1 MQTVLLPYSNV
12 TYPSYHSDAVY
23 RCSVPVE
30 NPNHSTVYEP
40 DPWIALEIDFMATV
54 QPQKPDPRFIASLQN
69 TSAEIIDNLP
79 HSILDLLK
87 SPELGGIL
95 ALTVVGLA
103 YTVAMLLL
111 GLLWCCY
118 RCLCYKNSTNRPKRS
133 YYGATLDEHTFN
145 VRGDDFT
152 GSIGAGFYQW
162 IQFCEFFG
170 TAAAGGGRRIFR
182 FGNLSQRHRATHCF
196 CHAPRIYSNA
206 IRESGAVIGDLVLAR
221 LRELGI
227 VDDIYSMVLLSQNA
241 TVVVS
246 PLILDIN
253 TKIQNLSSEAVKLE
267 GQLED
272 LTESL
277 TESDCPDTC
286 AIIGPLARQLKINV
300 DLTTFNMDVQMSRL
314 NSMLS
319 GGFQNSTEEGYAELL
334 DLPSIIQNKS
344 SPTRTETLEK
354 VHHFGQDL
362 DHYLA
367 AVDNFTNPLLTVIDN
382 QSDNIDG
389 YATIVHSYG
398 SSAHTAVIVVGILLL
413 VISSVTLAGCLWGG
427 IFFDPVILPTRR
439 SGKVTYGGC
448 SLMCA
453 VYTILIIAWILMII
467 TTIMFVIG
475 TQMDAFLCP
484 LLQGTSNNFTFL
496 DQVVEIIENT
506 TRDGKPITIIAN
518 ETLRPGN
525 LLMRC
530 MKNSPLYGLLNLGLV
545 FDVYDVERRLE
556 KFNISGVL
564 EGLKVTIHDVII
576 FSPQSDSLANDFLTA
591 LSANFSSYL
600 QELNTNKSLVA
611 GNLTA
616 VRKALSESTG
626 TNDYISRNIILI
638 DRIDTHVHAMDV
650 LRASLAT
657 EIILFQSTAQYFQEE
672 TRHILEKSRIAQR
685 FMENDATNFVFE
697 IAQEFGDEIYE
708 IAKEFVAYV
717 VVTVVDKIGPCRP
730 LYDAVTAVANL
741 LCSNLI
747 KSLNGL
753 WLALGLGLFIC
764 VPIMFCNCHLAK
776 YYSRAQNTN
785 SDVDI
790 KNQIENNRPVLH
802 NPFSNV
808 RKVRPAPA
816 VITVQVAAEPQ
827 PSFGRT

>member
-1 MQTVLLPYSNV
+1 MFAVTTLLAASALVFINGSSFVNSSEQLLPV
-12 TYPSYHSDAVY
+12 VEDAFSD
-23 RCSVPVE
+23 
-30 NPNHSTVYEP
+30 
-40 DPWIALEIDFMATV
+40 L
-54 QPQKPDPRFIASLQN
+54 
-69 TSAEIIDNLP
+69 
-79 HSILDLLK
+79 
-87 SPELGGIL
+87 
-95 ALTVVGLA
+95 
-103 YTVAMLLL
+103 
-111 GLLWCCY
+111 
-118 RCLCYKNSTNRPKRS
+118 
-133 YYGATLDEHTFN
+133 ATLVNDTELHIVFAT
-145 VRGDDFT
+145 RQGFT
-152 GSIGAGFYQW
+152 AMQYAV
-162 IQFCEFFG
+162 E
-170 TAAAGGGRRIFR
+170 T
-182 FGNLSQRHRATHCF
+182 NLNQ
-196 CHAPRIYSNA
+196 
-206 IRESGAVIGDLVLAR
+206 SGAVIGDLVLAR